1 MQVCDR
7 TIRECIRLGARSVA
21 EVGSACRA
29 GTGCGGCQAV
39 IEEIVCD
46 AATGGEPVRIRP
58 GTQPRQA
65 F

>member
-21 EVGSACRA
+21 EVGNACRA
-29 GTGCGGCQAV
+29 GTGCGGCQPT

-46 AATGGEPVRIRP
+46 GATGGEPVRIGPSAQNRA
-58 GTQPRQA
+58 GR
-65 F
+65 